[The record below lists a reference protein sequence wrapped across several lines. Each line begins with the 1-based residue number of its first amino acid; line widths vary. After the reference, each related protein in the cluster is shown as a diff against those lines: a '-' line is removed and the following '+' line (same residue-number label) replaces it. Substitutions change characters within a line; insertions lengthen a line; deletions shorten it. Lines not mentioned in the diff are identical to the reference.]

1 MWDLNSPTK
10 YWIRIPCIA
19 RQILDPWTTWVVL
32 EYFITTPRPPNTLLP
47 LAISP
52 RLPICPSSR
61 QPLIYFLSWDSPVL
75 DISYKWNHTI
85 WWLLW
90 ASHFQGLPMLQDV
103 LILWFFLSLNNI
115 LLYGCTTIL
124 FTHSSADEHLG
135 CFFSS
140 YSSRSPLM
148 SHLTWTLILTL
159 ETSYFSRPMLPGELC
174 LASHHIISFEVPAPC
189 WWWTIALSPLVLPS
203 AHSFTQE
210 MPTEHPAHARHVAQA
225 DGIATDKMAVVPA
238 SWRL

>member
-1 MWDLNSPTK
+1 MTFS
-10 YWIRIPCIA
+10 
-19 RQILDPWTTWVVL
+19 
-32 EYFITTPRPPNTLLP
+32 
-47 LAISP
+47 
-52 RLPICPSSR
+52 
-61 QPLIYFLSWDSPVL
+61 FL
-75 DISYKWNHTI
+75 
-85 WWLLW
+85 
-90 ASHFQGLPMLQDV
+90 LQDV
-103 LILWFFLSLNNI
+103 LILWFFLSLNNT
-115 LLYGCTTIL
+115 LLYGCTTFYLPIL
-124 FTHSSADEHLG
+124 QLMNIWDVSSLLTLVTVSP
-135 CFFSS
+135 FSN
-140 YSSRSPLM
+140 SRSPLM